1 MKIFAKKKWLQKK
14 QPAFSVLEVMIAGI
28 IFLIMLFFVNQFISQ
43 ILSNPRFQV
52 DSEEV
57 LKKIQT
63 ISGYPDPTA
72 TPVDYRVDLL
82 YKFTTNS
89 CMSNHPDWDCIQVQ
103 LKLPN
108 DKNIFWYLYT
118 KR

>member
-57 LKKIQT
+57 LKKIQA
-63 ISGYPDPTA
+63 ISG
-72 TPVDYRVDLL
+72 
-82 YKFTTNS
+82 
-89 CMSNHPDWDCIQVQ
+89 
-103 LKLPN
+103 
-108 DKNIFWYLYT
+108 
-118 KR
+118 